1 MRRPDGVLDLPN
13 QFAGAEKMAP
23 NRDVEGAGT
32 SGTDSWKEFVFV
44 LSGDRRKF
52 LISSPSSSSPAS
64 KESCNAE
71 SASMTEWKEGG
82 GEFGIGCG

>member
-1 MRRPDGVLDLPN
+1 MRRPDGVLGLPN

-32 SGTDSWKEFVFV
+32 RGADSWKEFVF
-44 LSGDRRKF
+44 SGDRRKS
-52 LISSPSSSSPAS
+52 LISSPSSSPLAS